1 MAKMYVS
8 YSQRDKDIAARVV
21 DGLRKKGH
29 TVLWDIDLLRA
40 GMDFRVVLA
49 QALRDCPVVVS
60 ILTKNSV
67 SASYPMSELGA
78 ARVLGKVLI
87 PLIFDDIDYPNV
99 IQDLY
104 CVRASESDLDQILD
118 RVHVDISQFAAENKK
133 VFIVHGQ
140 NEAKKLELKDFLAK
154 LALDPVILHQQN
166 DLGKT
171 IIEKFEYY
179 ASQCTFAVVLL
190 TPDDQAAPANSS
202 IEGKW
207 RARQNVIMEL
217 GWFMAKLGRERVL
230 ILHQGQLEIPS
241 DILGVVYAPFS
252 GSVTEAGET
261 IRERL
266 KGVGLLS

>member
-1 MAKMYVS
+1 MVKIYVS
-8 YSQRDKDIAARVV
+8 YNQRDMVIAERVV
-21 DGLRKKGH
+21 DGFRSRGH
-29 TVLWDIDLLRA
+29 TVLWDIDLLDA
-40 GMDFRVVLA
+40 GLDYRVVLA
-49 QALRDCPVVVS
+49 QALKDCPVFVS
-60 ILTKNSV
+60 ILTNNSV

-78 ARVLGKVLI
+78 ARILGKVLI

-99 IQDLY
+99 VQDLH
-104 CVRASESDLDQILD
+104 CVRVSESNLDQVLD
-118 RVHVDISQFAAENKK
+118 RVHSNISRFAAENKK
-133 VFIVHGQ
+133 IFIVHGQ
-140 NEAKKLELKDFLAK
+140 NEAKKFELKDFLAK

-179 ASQCTFAVVLL
+179 ASQCAFAIVLL
-190 TPDDQAAPANSS
+190 TPDDQTAPSNSS
-202 IEGKW
+202 VEGKW

-230 ILHQGQLEIPS
+230 LLHQGQLEIPS

-252 GSVTEAGET
+252 SSVTEAGET